1 MLFMVIEQI
10 RGGEAAPVYRRLRAR
25 DRLAPEGV
33 RYVSSWVTSDLRG
46 GYQVMECADRQLLE
60 AWMDEWQD
68 LVEFEVFPV
77 MTSVEAVAVVAP
89 QL

>member
-1 MLFMVIEQI
+1 MLFMVIEQF

-25 DRLAPEGV
+25 GRLTPEGV

-46 GYQVMECADRQLLE
+46 CYQVMECDDRQLLE
-60 AWMDEWQD
+60 AWMEEWQD

-77 MTSVEAVAVVAP
+77 MTSDEAAAEVAP

>member
-1 MLFMVIEQI
+1 MLFMVIEQF

-25 DRLAPEGV
+25 GRLAPEGV

-46 GYQVMECADRQLLE
+46 CYQGMECDDRQLLE
-60 AWMDEWQD
+60 VWMDEWKD
-68 LVEFEVFPV
+68 LVEFEMLPV
-77 MTSVEAVAVVAP
+77 ITSHEAAAKVAS

>member
-1 MLFMVIEQI
+1 MLFMVIEQF

-25 DRLAPEGV
+25 GRLAPEGV

-77 MTSVEAVAVVAP
+77 MTSDEAVAEVAP